1 MEAAIT
7 AHADS
12 SVMSSL
18 PLLLSHSQLYE
29 NLYAQSVY
37 LSDTL
42 ASPSFSVPFSFT
54 LSLSLSLQTVCICAR
69 LWGTKGHY

>member
-1 MEAAIT
+1 M

-12 SVMSSL
+12 SVLS
-18 PLLLSHSQLYE
+18 PALLSLSKLYE

-37 LSDTL
+37 LSDNL
-42 ASPSFSVPFSFT
+42 AAPSFSLPFSPPPF
-54 LSLSLSLQTVCICAR
+54 QTVCICAC